1 MTVDAK
7 VGPTAAQFVTLA
19 GAGTSVRVLR
29 GQTPASVTGGYGG
42 WTQVPR
48 PRRKA
53 LTQWDGG
60 TPYKVTFSVLF
71 DGIFDGS
78 GSVEDDIAKLERL
91 ARSPAP
97 GVAPPVVT
105 VDAGIPHADTHW
117 VIDDLQ
123 WDPNPDYN
131 AKGDRIRH
139 ECTIVLLEHVA
150 GSTDGKAQGRARA
163 ATRPTSTQLAAT
175 YTVRAGD
182 TLQSIAA
189 SQLGDSSRWTEIAAL
204 NAIRDPRNLTVGQQL
219 RLP

>member
-1 MTVDAK
+1 MTATQ
-7 VGPTAAQFVTLA
+7 VGPTSAQFVTLA
-19 GAGTSVRVLR
+19 GGGTSVRVLR

-53 LTQWDGG
+53 LTQWDGAA
-60 TPYKVTFSVLF
+60 PYEVTFSVLF

-78 GSVEDDIAKLERL
+78 GSVESDIAKLERL
-91 ARSPAP
+91 ARSPAA
-97 GVAPPVVT
+97 GVAPPVVA
-105 VDAGIPHADTHW
+105 VDAGIPHADRSW
-117 VIDDLQ
+117 VIEDLQ
-123 WDPNPDYN
+123 WDPNPVYN

-139 ECTIVLLEHVA
+139 ECTIVLLEHVGGGV
-150 GSTDGKAQGRARA
+150 GSKAQDRARA
-163 ATRPTSTQLAAT
+163 ATRAPSTTPGAT

-189 SQLGDSSRWTEIAAL
+189 AQLGDASRWAELADINL
-204 NAIRDPRNLTVGQQL
+204 IRDPRNIAAGQLL